1 MSCNLLVRY
10 GIFLNICTKELK
22 LKIQEYSDR
31 FPVMT
36 YSVKKRVVFAII
48 VVAAIILIAGYA
60 IGCYFINYAL
70 KRGNETD
77 PLAPPSACVSIL
89 DRNVIVPSMPEAP
102 AEKWTITAPENRKLF
117 ATFYVPATEK
127 HLWVILAHGYGRNQR
142 YVGDFAKAYLQR
154 NWNVLTPDLCA
165 SGESEGQY
173 ITMGIKESV
182 EIVLWAKKII
192 ERDPKAQIVLHGISM
207 GAASVL
213 MAAANNNVPGLKS
226 VIEDCSYT
234 SAYEMFARQLE
245 VLFGLPEFPV
255 MSCIDLV
262 SGIKIGAR
270 ISDASP
276 LKVMSRINVPVMFIH
291 GDKDTLV
298 PLYMM
303 EQLYDSCRGPKTKLV
318 VKGAGHGDS
327 LKEAGDEYWKAVFS
341 FISSA

>member
-1 MSCNLLVRY
+1 
-10 GIFLNICTKELK
+10 
-22 LKIQEYSDR
+22 
-31 FPVMT
+31 MT
-36 YSVKKRVVFAII
+36 YSVKKRFVFAII

-234 SAYEMFARQLE
+234 SAYEMFANQLG
-245 VLFGLPEFPV
+245 VIFGLPEFPIMTCV
-255 MSCIDLV
+255 DIV
-262 SGIKIGAR
+262 SGIKTGVKV
-270 ISDASP
+270 SDAAP
-276 LKVMSRINVPVMFIH
+276 IKAVPGIKVPIMFIH
-291 GDKDTLV
+291 GTADKLV
-298 PLYMM
+298 PPSMMDKLYNA
-303 EQLYDSCRGPKTKLV
+303 CPAPKSKFIV
-318 VKGAGHGDS
+318 EGAGHGDAMTV
-327 LKEAGDEYWKAVFS
+327 AGKEYWEAVFS
-341 FISSA
+341 FLDDCLGALSISR